1 MSQTHPYRAH
11 EKDEIWRALEKGIK
25 ALAKNGD
32 LEERTARTHIVGYL
46 TRMLKEAGIE
56 GPSQADRVK
65 VIKVHPNEEVVLR
78 RVGA

>member
-32 LEERTARTHIVGYL
+32 LALQRYSRSTA
-46 TRMLKEAGIE
+46 
-56 GPSQADRVK
+56 PC
-65 VIKVHPNEEVVLR
+65 LR
-78 RVGA
+78 GSTS